1 MRAATNKLYSEAE
14 LGRKLGTSVNG
25 TNWIGLFP
33 KVLNELMPE
42 AKYTSVEM
50 PNDPPTASQKEK
62 LWKDI
67 KNSIDAGYGVIAN
80 IVAPPS
86 NYPRAVSPS
95 TISPAYSGGTIYHYI
110 ALMGYSTEGQRK
122 IWVADSGFTPYGY
135 YISFDQLASLIP
147 PKGYAYS
154 QAEPQ
159 ELAGGLFMSLSHE
172 RQVDL
177 AKKIDRIHHELTH
190 EFQSRYVDPKT
201 GKRSEF
207 RDTLVGYMLENDA
220 KDEYSTQVQN
230 PIILAA
236 INKILSNKETK

>member
-1 MRAATNKLYSEAE
+1 
-14 LGRKLGTSVNG
+14 
-25 TNWIGLFP
+25 
-33 KVLNELMPE
+33 
-42 AKYTSVEM
+42 
-50 PNDPPTASQKEK
+50 
-62 LWKDI
+62 
-67 KNSIDAGYGVIAN
+67 
-80 IVAPPS
+80 
-86 NYPRAVSPS
+86 
-95 TISPAYSGGTIYHYI
+95 
-110 ALMGYSTEGQRK
+110 MGYSTEGQRK

-154 QAEPQ
+154 QAEPK
-159 ELAGGLFMSLSHE
+159 ELLGGLFMSLSHE

-220 KDEYSTQVQN
+220 KDEYSTQIQN